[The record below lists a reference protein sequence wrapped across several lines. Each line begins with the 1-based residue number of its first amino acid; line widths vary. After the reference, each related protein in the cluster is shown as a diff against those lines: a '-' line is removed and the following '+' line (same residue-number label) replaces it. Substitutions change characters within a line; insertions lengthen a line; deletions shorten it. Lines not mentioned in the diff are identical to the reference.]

1 MNAASER
8 HFVPLTTYKEYPV
21 DVMRKR
27 ARDFYTVMKR
37 RRTIR
42 TFSDRPVPL
51 DILEDCIR
59 TAARAPNG
67 ANMQPWT
74 FVIVSR
80 QEVKERIRL
89 KSEEVEKEFYGGER
103 TRQWVR
109 ALAPLGTSQQKPFL
123 TTAPYLIAVFAQRHG
138 YYPNGEIKK
147 HYYVQESVGIA
158 TGMLITAIHSAGLAS
173 LTYTPA
179 KMGFLN
185 RILLRPS
192 NEKPFMI
199 LVVGYP
205 AEDTTVPDLDKKNLE
220 DVAVF
225 L

>member
-1 MNAASER
+1 MNAASEG

-27 ARDFYTVMKR
+27 ARDLYTVMKR

-51 DILEDCIR
+51 DIIEDCIR
-59 TAARAPNG
+59 TAARAPSG

>member
-1 MNAASER
+1 MNAASEG

-59 TAARAPNG
+59 TAARAPSG

-89 KSEEVEKEFYGGER
+89 KSEEVEKEFYSGER

-109 ALAPLGTSQQKPFL
+109 ALAPLGTSRQKPFL

-138 YYPNGEIKK
+138 YYPNGEIKN

-173 LTYTPA
+173 LTYSPA

>member
-1 MNAASER
+1 MNAASEG

-27 ARDFYTVMKR
+27 ARDLYTVMKR

-59 TAARAPNG
+59 TAARAPSG

>member
-1 MNAASER
+1 MNAASEG

-27 ARDFYTVMKR
+27 VRDFYTVMKR

-59 TAARAPNG
+59 TAARAPSG

>member
-1 MNAASER
+1 MSTAFEGQA
-8 HFVPLTTYKEYPV
+8 PLTTYKAYPV

-27 ARDFYTVMKR
+27 ARDFYTLMKR
-37 RRTIR
+37 RRTVR

-59 TAARAPNG
+59 TAARAPSG
-67 ANMQPWT
+67 ANIQPWT
-74 FVIVSR
+74 FVVVSR
-80 QEVKERIRL
+80 QELKERIRR
-89 KSEEVEKEFYGGER
+89 KAEEVEKEFYAGER
-103 TRQWVR
+103 TRQWVK
-109 ALAPLGTSQQKPFL
+109 ALAPLGTNAQKPFL
-123 TTAPYLIAVFAQRHG
+123 KTAPYLIAIFAQRHG

-147 HYYVQESVGIA
+147 HYYVHESVGIA
-158 TGMLITAIHSAGLAS
+158 TGMLIAAIHNAGLAA

-185 RILLRPS
+185 GILSRPP

-205 AEDTTVPDLDKKNLE
+205 SADTTVPELKKKSLA